1 MAGFFDDDIVPIPE
15 CSDLIE
21 IYGNKHGIRKPEGI
35 AREMLEAARLW
46 QSRNPN
52 KDVMEIIT
60 PPWKDYIKA
69 NI

>member
-1 MAGFFDDDIVPIPE
+1 MVGLFDDQIVPIPE

-21 IYGNKHGIRKPEGI
+21 SYGRQHGINKPEGI
-35 AREMLEAARLW
+35 AREMLHAARLW
-46 QSRNPN
+46 QSRNPG

-60 PPWKDYIKA
+60 PDWKEYVRA